1 MGAAEGADTPQSGNG
16 ISGQLVSTGFPVR
29 GIAPP
34 PTQITTPGRLPDLLP
49 GITVNP
55 FSPAVS

>member
-34 PTQITTPGRLPDLLP
+34 PLR
-49 GITVNP
+49 
-55 FSPAVS
+55 SPPQGDFLTSFQA